1 MLAVILA
8 VVISAFLFSAL
19 FYYLFKVYKRLQI
32 RHAKPLP
39 NAIPPGLEEHHELA
53 FVLAHGV
60 EAYNQLRRQRQ
71 QRQERPADDNA
82 STASSSSHP
91 SISAAA
97 AIEPPPAYTAS
108 PVDGDVG
115 YGWRASGQTSIFG
128 PPQVITS
135 SSRASIPDSL
145 PPVYIYQSPTT
156 RSSVQTALLT
166 SDNSPV
172 VSVGHRPNMRRIS
185 SRGETSGAPVGLS
198 GREEV
203 IAEGVEDGEQL
214 QHGERIVAGSAM
226 ANDPSPSP
234 PPPPVHP
241 NVVPPPRS

>member
-8 VVISAFLFSAL
+8 VIISAFLFSAL
-19 FYYLFKVYKRLQI
+19 FYYLFRVHKRLQI
-32 RHAKPLP
+32 RHAKPPP

-71 QRQERPADDNA
+71 QEQRQTGRSDDNA

-91 SISAAA
+91 SITAAA

-135 SSRASIPDSL
+135 SSITDSL
-145 PPVYIYQSPTT
+145 PPVYIYQSPTS

-172 VSVGHRPNMRRIS
+172 AEY
-185 SRGETSGAPVGLS
+185 ET
-198 GREEV
+198 E
-203 IAEGVEDGEQL
+203 
-214 QHGERIVAGSAM
+214 
-226 ANDPSPSP
+226 
-234 PPPPVHP
+234 
-241 NVVPPPRS
+241 

>member
-128 PPQVITS
+128 PPQSVDTGFAS
-135 SSRASIPDSL
+135 SSIHLPVPDNT
-145 PPVYIYQSPTT
+145 VIG
-156 RSSVQTALLT
+156 
-166 SDNSPV
+166 SDSTVDLGQLACSQRWAPAEY
-172 VSVGHRPNMRRIS
+172 
-185 SRGETSGAPVGLS
+185 ET
-198 GREEV
+198 
-203 IAEGVEDGEQL
+203 DKQ
-214 QHGERIVAGSAM
+214 
-226 ANDPSPSP
+226 
-234 PPPPVHP
+234 
-241 NVVPPPRS
+241 

>member
-8 VVISAFLFSAL
+8 VIISAFLFSAL
-19 FYYLFKVYKRLQI
+19 FYYLFRVHKRLQI
-32 RHAKPLP
+32 RHAKPPP

-71 QRQERPADDNA
+71 QQQRQADRPTDDNA
-82 STASSSSHP
+82 STSSSSSHP
-91 SISAAA
+91 SITAAA

-128 PPQVITS
+128 PSQVVTS
-135 SSRASIPDSL
+135 SIPDSL

-156 RSSVQTALLT
+156 RSSVQNALLT

-172 VSVGHRPNMRRIS
+172 AEY
-185 SRGETSGAPVGLS
+185 ET
-198 GREEV
+198 E
-203 IAEGVEDGEQL
+203 
-214 QHGERIVAGSAM
+214 
-226 ANDPSPSP
+226 
-234 PPPPVHP
+234 
-241 NVVPPPRS
+241 

>member
-1 MLAVILA
+1 MLVVILA

-32 RHAKPLP
+32 RHAKPPP

-135 SSRASIPDSL
+135 SAGASIPDSL
-145 PPVYIYQSPTT
+145 PPVYIYPPTT

-172 VSVGHRPNMRRIS
+172 VSVGHRPNMRRNS
-185 SRGETSGAPVGLS
+185 SRGETSEAPGLS
-198 GREEV
+198 SHEQV
-203 IAEGVEDGEQL
+203 IAEEVEDGEQL
-214 QHGERIVAGSAM
+214 QHGERIVAGSALT
-226 ANDPSPSP
+226 NDPPP

-241 NVVPPPRS
+241 IAIPPPRS